1 MSPDLST
8 DRWLSAVTVRT
19 VALLELAFGWS
30 DVALAQ
36 GSPADRRHQL
46 YRKARALVRHDR
58 ILNRRPV

>member
-8 DRWLSAVTVRT
+8 DRCLSAVTVRT

-30 DVALAQ
+30 DVVLAQ
-36 GSPADRRHQL
+36 GSPSMRRHEL
-46 YRKARALVRHDR
+46 SRKARALVRHDR